1 SILEFVE
8 KCNFKMY
15 KNAFSTYFHLTE
27 TPRSVAKSLSKNIN
41 KLPPISYKQLIQQI
55 QNLRK
60 KDLLNLIRHF

>member
-1 SILEFVE
+1 
-8 KCNFKMY
+8 MY